1 MIAYMAFSDLLFI
14 FRFLP
19 VFFLVYYLAPAV
31 TRRFILL
38 CASFVFYAMGDRYF
52 FLLLL
57 VSTLVNHALGK
68 DVFRKKKGVFA
79 AVVLL
84 DVLLLVAFKMLGAF
98 VDTRFLPVGISFYTF
113 KMISYQADLFR
124 GVIKEPPSA
133 LDTAT
138 YFTLFPQIV
147 SGPIMRFSGMLDTG
161 ADKDFYVDP
170 FHLKAGEYLSRLE
183 EGAFYFI
190 MGLSFKVLLAYH
202 FAMCWNAIGTIG
214 YGHLSTPLA
223 WIGVLCYSLNLYYD
237 FWGYSLMA
245 SGICIAIGFPF
256 VENFRHP
263 YAATGVA
270 DYYRRWHITLGAWF
284 RDYVYIPLGGS
295 KKGALRT
302 LVNLFAVWLLTAL
315 WHGLTLN
322 FLIWGG
328 VLFVL
333 IVWEKLVLSHVPV
346 LHKFFGR
353 LHVLFFIPLT
363 WIVFALDKTSYLTA
377 YFHRLFPFAHLP
389 ANVYVRD
396 YVQIMQNYS
405 VFFIFGLVLLVPA
418 VFHSLKTL
426 RRHPVIVCMLVVLF
440 WMSVYSLV
448 GSSGNPFMYFRF

>member
-1 MIAYMAFSDLLFI
+1 MAFSDLLFI

-19 VFFLVYYLAPAV
+19 VFLLAYYFTPAV
-31 TRRFILL
+31 MRRFILL

-52 FLLLL
+52 LLLL
-57 VSTLVNHALGK
+57 AVSTLVNHVLGK

-84 DVLLLVAFKMLGAF
+84 DVSLLVAFKILGAY
-98 VDTRFLPVGISFYTF
+98 VDTSLLPVGISFYTF

-124 GVIKEPPSA
+124 GTVAEPPS
-133 LDTAT
+133 LTDTAT
-138 YFTLFPQIV
+138 YFTLFPQII

-161 ADKDFYVDP
+161 ADADVYVDP
-170 FHLKAGEYLSRLE
+170 FHLRAGEYLARLE

-190 MGLSFKVLLAYH
+190 LGLAFKVLLADH

-245 SGICIAIGFPF
+245 SGICVAIGFPF

-295 KKGALRT
+295 KRGGGRT
-302 LVNLFAVWLLTAL
+302 FLNLFVVWFLTAL

-322 FLIWGG
+322 FLIWGMA
-328 VLFVL
+328 LFVL
-333 IVWEKLVLSHVPV
+333 IAWEKLVLSRVSF
-346 LHKFFGR
+346 LHAILGR
-353 LHVLFFIPLT
+353 FHVLFLVPLT
-363 WIVFALDKTSYLTA
+363 WIVFALEKPAYLSA
-377 YFHRLFPFAHLP
+377 YFHRLFPFARLP

-396 YVQIMQNYS
+396 YVQILQNYS
-405 VFFIFGLVLLVPA
+405 VYFLFGLVLLVPA
-418 VFHSLKTL
+418 VFHSIQKL
-426 RRHPVIVCMLVVLF
+426 RRHPVIVVMLLVLF

-448 GSSGNPFMYFRF
+448 ASSGNPFMYFRF